1 LGELEIGKGVWE
13 ERGKNEEDAG
23 VANGIAAS
31 GVQIQAHGRGAHQ
44 PLPPVEDQRP
54 SFRGPGHPRSR
65 RLQMGALG
73 FAWYSFSPFFIF
85 LFFLFWILYLF
96 MCIFKFSSILVVLS
110 LIGLLFFYESKMDH
124 SPLPNTH
131 IWQFLNAEDSF
142 FFFFFLFFSFLTFF

>member
-1 LGELEIGKGVWE
+1 MLSQNPIPPTKQIKTKASLLEDLGFWISCIGRTGDRKARVGR
-13 ERGKNEEDAG
+13 RGENEEDAG

-54 SFRGPGHPRSR
+54 SFRRPGHPRSG

-85 LFFLFWILYLF
+85 
-96 MCIFKFSSILVVLS
+96 
-110 LIGLLFFYESKMDH
+110 
-124 SPLPNTH
+124 
-131 IWQFLNAEDSF
+131 
-142 FFFFFLFFSFLTFF
+142 SFLDTLFVYVHLQIQFNSCSIISDWSFILL